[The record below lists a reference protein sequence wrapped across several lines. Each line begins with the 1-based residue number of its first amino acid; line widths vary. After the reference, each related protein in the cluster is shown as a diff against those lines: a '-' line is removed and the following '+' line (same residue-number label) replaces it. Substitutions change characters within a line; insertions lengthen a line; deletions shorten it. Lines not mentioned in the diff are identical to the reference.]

1 MSRRKHLTPQ
11 HIKFVNLLVYNE
23 GRKTATDCAIEA
35 GYAKDRA
42 RSTASELQNSNYYPL
57 VVQEITKLRKEVN
70 EKYRVSF
77 ETHMRDLEQIKQ
89 QALENGSYAS
99 AVQAEVAIWK
109 AGGLY
114 IDQKIIKHGKIDQL
128 TPDEVRKELQA
139 IADQLNPKIVEGE
152 VVEDG
157 PVDRK
162 RKISKSH

>member
-1 MSRRKHLTPQ
+1 
-11 HIKFVNLLVYNE
+11 
-23 GRKTATDCAIEA
+23 
-35 GYAKDRA
+35 
-42 RSTASELQNSNYYPL
+42 
-57 VVQEITKLRKEVN
+57 
-70 EKYRVSF
+70 
-77 ETHMRDLEQIKQ
+77 MRDLEQIKQ

-99 AVQAEVAIWK
+99 AVQAEVARGK

-152 VVEDG
+152 VVDET
-157 PVDRK
+157 VTSRK

>member
-1 MSRRKHLTPQ
+1 
-11 HIKFVNLLVYNE
+11 
-23 GRKTATDCAIEA
+23 
-35 GYAKDRA
+35 
-42 RSTASELQNSNYYPL
+42 
-57 VVQEITKLRKEVN
+57 
-70 EKYRVSF
+70 
-77 ETHMRDLEQIKQ
+77 MRDLEQIKQ

-99 AVQAEVAIWK
+99 AVQAEVARGK

-152 VVEDG
+152 VVEES

>member
-1 MSRRKHLTPQ
+1 
-11 HIKFVNLLVYNE
+11 
-23 GRKTATDCAIEA
+23 
-35 GYAKDRA
+35 
-42 RSTASELQNSNYYPL
+42 
-57 VVQEITKLRKEVN
+57 
-70 EKYRVSF
+70 
-77 ETHMRDLEQIKQ
+77 MRDLEQIKQ

-99 AVQAEVAIWK
+99 AVQAEVARGK

-152 VVEDG
+152 VVDET
-157 PVDRK
+157 VTSRQ